1 MRVVVEVVW
10 KPQEKG
16 VLNTV
21 ANFPEVRK
29 NFNQPVQKGMNS
41 EGIEIYID
49 FYFTIPSFLIL
60 YILAK

>member
-29 NFNQPVQKGMNS
+29 NFNQP
-41 EGIEIYID
+41 I
-49 FYFTIPSFLIL
+49 
-60 YILAK
+60 